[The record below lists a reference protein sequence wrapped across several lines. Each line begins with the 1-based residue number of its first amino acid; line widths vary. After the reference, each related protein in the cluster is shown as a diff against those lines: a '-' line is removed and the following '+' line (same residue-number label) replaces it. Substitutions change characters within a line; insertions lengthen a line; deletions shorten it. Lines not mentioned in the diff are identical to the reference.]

1 MASAPE
7 AKPTPPKAS
16 TKAASAPSAKVP
28 AKESAKATTKSFYI
42 NVGLFGVPENAAKAH
57 AKLLE
62 AGLPS
67 VMKELKSKTRQI
79 RVRVGPFAT
88 AAQAEG
94 AAQKIKSLQLDAS
107 MVQL

>member
-28 AKESAKATTKSFYI
+28 AKESAKAATKSFYI

-57 AKLLE
+57 AKMLE

-67 VMKELKSKTRQI
+67 VMKELKSPWTHWNSE
-79 RVRVGPFAT
+79 
-88 AAQAEG
+88 AAKIQDDVLAPG
-94 AAQKIKSLQLDAS
+94 DVAQMKARG
-107 MVQL
+107 VF